1 MCVTYRRRMRE
12 ATVGWRLIVRP
23 LIAPI
28 VLLALGG
35 AALAAA
41 LGKHYAGTDFPGRID
56 VAVDGRVAFRL
67 ADHPRLMDRLV
78 QLGAPSTVA
87 LVALG
92 LAVVG
97 AATRRTRAAV
107 FALIAPIGSSAL
119 TELVLKPLVD
129 RHKQTGLAFPSGH
142 TTGAFSLALTVAVLL
157 LPHRTDLRVRLG
169 FVRLVLGLGALALA
183 AGTAVALVALRYHYA
198 TDTLGGAA
206 VALAVVPTVA
216 LLLDVLSVRSRGPR
230 ASR

>member
-1 MCVTYRRRMRE
+1 MSEE
-12 ATVGWRLIVRP
+12 AVGWRLIVRP

-35 AALAAA
+35 AVFAAA
-41 LGKHYAGTDFPGRID
+41 LGRHYAGIDFPGRID
-56 VAVDGRVAFRL
+56 VAIDGRVAFRL

-78 QLGAPSTVA
+78 QLGAPGTVA
-87 LVALG
+87 LVAVV
-92 LAVVG
+92 LAVVCAVG
-97 AATRRTRAAV
+97 RRPRAAV
-107 FALIAPIGSSAL
+107 FALVAPIGASAL
-119 TELVLKPLVD
+119 TELVLKPLID

-142 TTGAFSLALTVAVLL
+142 TTGAFSLALTFAVLL

-169 FVRLVLGLGALALA
+169 FVRLVLGGAAIALA
-183 AGTAVALVALRYHYA
+183 AGTAIALVALKYHYA

-216 LLLDVLSVRSRGPR
+216 LLLDVVSVRSRGPR